1 MPYFPALDSL
11 RFIASLNIV
20 LLHFSSSD
28 LLYYAKG
35 TFFESIINGPF
46 FSADVFFLLSGFIYS
61 IMFSRQERVPKLKV
75 FMKER
80 FRRLYPLHIVCT
92 LIVFA
97 ITICRTHILD
107 NIFYAVKTLALHI
120 SLLWAFV
127 PKLGFHLN
135 QPSWALSV
143 FFLCYAITP
152 AFSRFLNRQGKK
164 SLWLLFLGSWAISL
178 LATLYFKEMPN
189 VFRGINF
196 FSGMLLG
203 KLFFCKAVLLP
214 KKAWQ
219 NDLFLLLVAIL
230 LCVNVCYFK
239 QVNIVL
245 SYHIVSPILYSA
257 LLLFLANNK
266 GIAVKILSISWLR
279 SLGKVSFY
287 AYLLHSVLIEFL
299 HLYLDKIAHWK
310 SNPFDNPIATLLI
323 MVLFYGGCAV
333 YTNPYLFQKRHCPC
347 CANDRGFYGKH
358 KAYLNKHR
366 PPPAQSH
373 SR

>member
-1 MPYFPALDSL
+1 MKPYFPALDSL

-28 LLYYAKG
+28 LLSYAKG
-35 TFFESIINGPF
+35 AFFESIIKGPF

-92 LIVFA
+92 LIIFA

-107 NIFYAVKTLALHI
+107 SAIYAVKTLALHI

-143 FFLCYAITP
+143 FFLCYALTP
-152 AFSRFLNRQGKK
+152 AFSKFLNRQSKK
-164 SLWLLFLGSWAISL
+164 SLWLLFLCSWAISL
-178 LATLYFKEMPN
+178 LAILYFREMPN
-189 VFRGINF
+189 IFRGINF

-203 KLFFCKAVLLP
+203 KLFFCKAIPLP
-214 KKAWQ
+214 EKALP
-219 NDLFLLLVAIL
+219 NDLLLLLVVIL

-239 QVNIVL
+239 QINIML
-245 SYHIVSPILYSA
+245 SYHIASPILYSVI
-257 LLLFLANNK
+257 LLFLANNK
-266 GIAVKILSISWLR
+266 GIAVKILSIPWLR
-279 SLGKVSFY
+279 NLGKVSFY

-310 SNPFDNPIATLLI
+310 YNPFDNFFATFAI
-323 MVLFYGGCAV
+323 VALFYGGCAV
-333 YTNPYLFQKRHCPC
+333 
-347 CANDRGFYGKH
+347 FYIIKS
-358 KAYLNKHR
+358 K
-366 PPPAQSH
+366 
-373 SR
+373 

>member
-1 MPYFPALDSL
+1 MRYFPALDAL
-11 RFIASLNIV
+11 RFLASLNIV
-20 LLHFSSSD
+20 LLHFSSSS
-28 LLYYAKG
+28 LLSYANG
-35 TFFESIINGPF
+35 TFFESIIKGPF

-61 IMFSRQERVPKLKV
+61 ILFSRKERVPKLKV

-80 FRRLYPLHIVCT
+80 FSRLYPLHIICT
-92 LIVFA
+92 LIIFV
-97 ITICRTHILD
+97 ITICRTHFLD
-107 NIFYAVKTLALHI
+107 NTFYAIKSLALHI

-143 FFLCYAITP
+143 FFLCYAFTP
-152 AFSRFLNRQGKK
+152 SFSRFLNKRGKK
-164 SLWLLFLGSWAISL
+164 SFWLLFFISWAISL
-178 LATLYFKEMPN
+178 FAVLYFKNMPN

-203 KLFFCKAVLLP
+203 KLFFCNAIPLPRKASL
-214 KKAWQ
+214 

-239 QVNIVL
+239 QVHIVL
-245 SYHIVSPILYSA
+245 SYHIASPILYAA

-266 GIAVKILSISWLR
+266 GIVVKILSVSWLR

-299 HLYLDKIAHWK
+299 HLYIDKVAHWEY
-310 SNPFDNPIATLLI
+310 NPFDKPLSTILI
-323 MVLFYGGCAV
+323 LILFYGGCAV
-333 YTNPYLFQKRHCPC
+333 YSRWKR
-347 CANDRGFYGKH
+347 
-358 KAYLNKHR
+358 
-366 PPPAQSH
+366 
-373 SR
+373 